1 MTDRQLARTTR
12 QALIGAFG
20 LSAALW
26 CASAAGDEIP
36 QSAIVRFNTVCA
48 NCHEGECSGRL
59 SFHSG
64 AAAARQ
70 HMQRYLG
77 PIVDAD
83 VVAFFGLLRYTK
95 ENCAHYPQPGPIPA
109 SGIWT
114 AADLNEWRNPDNGA
128 YFIALGHLAPGDYRL
143 QLSFAHHA
151 EGRLKITDQHFE
163 PLVEAALSPA
173 AEQEM
178 TFTVMAGAH
187 YLTLLSQA
195 KLNGMTLHP
204 AEKQADGRR

>member
-1 MTDRQLARTTR
+1 MRVLG
-12 QALIGAFG
+12 LI
-20 LSAALW
+20 AALS
-26 CASAAGDEIP
+26 CTGATGEEIP

-59 SFHSG
+59 SFQSG

-83 VVAFFGLLRYTK
+83 VAAFFGLLRYTK
-95 ENCAHYPQPGPIPA
+95 ENCAHYPQTVRIPA

-128 YFIALGHLAPGDYRL
+128 YFIALGHLVPGDYRL
-143 QLSFAHHA
+143 QLSFAPHG

-163 PLVEAALSPA
+163 PLVEAVLSPEA
-173 AEQEM
+173 KQEM

-187 YLTLLSQA
+187 YLTLHSQA
-195 KLNGMTLHP
+195 ELTGMALHSP
-204 AEKQADGRR
+204 EQ

>member
-1 MTDRQLARTTR
+1 LTGKRLARTQW
-12 QALIGAFG
+12 QALIGLLG
-20 LSAALW
+20 LISALSST
-26 CASAAGDEIP
+26 SAAGDDIP
-36 QSAIVRFNTVCA
+36 QRAIVRFNTICT

-59 SFHSG
+59 SFSSG

-83 VVAFFGLLRYTK
+83 VAAFFGLLRYTK
-95 ENCAHYPQPGPIPA
+95 ENCAHYPQPARIPD

-114 AADLNEWRNPDNGA
+114 AADLKEWRNLDSGA

-143 QLSFAHHA
+143 QLSFASHA

-163 PLVEAALSPA
+163 PLVEAALSPE

-178 TFTVMAGAH
+178 TFTAMAGAH
-187 YLTLLSQA
+187 YLTLHGQSTLT
-195 KLNGMTLHP
+195 GMALITS
-204 AEKQADGRR
+204 AR

>member
-1 MTDRQLARTTR
+1 MQRSPELS
-12 QALIGAFG
+12 FG
-20 LSAALW
+20 RCSSPSTQAAL
-26 CASAAGDEIP
+26 
-36 QSAIVRFNTVCA
+36 
-48 NCHEGECSGRL
+48 SGPDCRCGRRRL
-59 SFHSG
+59 
-64 AAAARQ
+64 
-70 HMQRYLG
+70 
-77 PIVDAD
+77 
-83 VVAFFGLLRYTK
+83 FGLLRYTK

-109 SGIWT
+109 NGIWT

-128 YFIALGHLAPGDYRL
+128 YFIAIGHLAPGDYRL

-163 PLVEAALSPA
+163 PLVEATLSPA

-195 KLNGMTLHP
+195 KLNGMILRP
-204 AEKQADGRR
+204 AEKQAVGRR